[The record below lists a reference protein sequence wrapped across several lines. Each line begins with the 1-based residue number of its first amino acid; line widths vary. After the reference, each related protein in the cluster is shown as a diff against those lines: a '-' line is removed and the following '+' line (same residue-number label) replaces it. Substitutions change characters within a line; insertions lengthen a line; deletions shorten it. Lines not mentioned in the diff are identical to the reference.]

1 MFKNYDAIAIFRIW
15 GLFEAIRNLDTGRIV
30 QKLKTELKI
39 SNATLWLFLWV
50 KVLFW
55 LKNAAFFQQNVDI
68 SKIKSALVLKGKGK

>member
-39 SNATLWLFLWV
+39 SNATLTFSLSEGTILA
-50 KVLFW
+50 K
-55 LKNAAFFQQNVDI
+55 KRCFF
-68 SKIKSALVLKGKGK
+68 STKC

>member
-39 SNATLWLFLWV
+39 SNATL
-50 KVLFW
+50 
-55 LKNAAFFQQNVDI
+55 
-68 SKIKSALVLKGKGK
+68 